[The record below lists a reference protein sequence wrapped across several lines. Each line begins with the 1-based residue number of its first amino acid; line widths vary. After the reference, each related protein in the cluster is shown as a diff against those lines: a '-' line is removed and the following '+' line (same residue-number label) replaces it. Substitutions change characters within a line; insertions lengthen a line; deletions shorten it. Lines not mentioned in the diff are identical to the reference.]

1 MSKNKSRGMSLVE
14 LMIAMAIG
22 LVVIGSVLSF
32 TMSSLNTNSEYV
44 QATRLSQELRNTMDF
59 VTRELRRAG
68 YDENV
73 GSYPARYA
81 VSGLVTP
88 TFSKIFVTPTCVLF
102 AYDRTGGT
110 PGTVD
115 LARGEI
121 RGFRL
126 MTRTVD
132 GVDVGVIEVA
142 ESAAGV
148 TPSCTAGGPN
158 YSNYPPTLNAGTG
171 WSSLTD
177 PRVLNITQFNLDTS
191 GYITQTGSA
200 TSAPVVLR
208 EIDVQLQGQLRNS
221 LDGTVTRGIQS
232 TIRIRA
238 DCIGA
243 ATVCDDEPSGI

>member
-1 MSKNKSRGMSLVE
+1 
-14 LMIAMAIG
+14 
-22 LVVIGSVLSF
+22 
-32 TMSSLNTNSEYV
+32 
-44 QATRLSQELRNTMDF
+44 
-59 VTRELRRAG
+59 
-68 YDENV
+68 
-73 GSYPARYA
+73 
-81 VSGLVTP
+81 
-88 TFSKIFVTPTCVLF
+88 
-102 AYDRTGGT
+102 
-110 PGTVD
+110 
-115 LARGEI
+115 
-121 RGFRL
+121 

-142 ESAAGV
+142 ESASGV
-148 TPSCTAGGPN
+148 TPSCTSGGPN

-171 WSSLTD
+171 WSALTD

-200 TSAPVVLR
+200 SSAPVVLR